1 VSDRKTRIHVT
12 IPARKGSKTCPSR
25 CQFRSRIMIYPPGCA
40 AFSWHGEDTQLEE
53 KGSGW
58 ARCKACLKAEECN
71 G

>member
-1 VSDRKTRIHVT
+1 
-12 IPARKGSKTCPSR
+12 
-25 CQFRSRIMIYPPGCA
+25 MIYPPGCA